1 MSAESKNKLQ
11 AVLKFINDYNAEYG
25 YSPTV
30 REICAKLNVKSTAS
44 VYYYMEKL
52 RAEGYLNKSPNKN
65 RAISFKKNSSVN
77 VPLIGTVT
85 AGQPIFAYE
94 NYEDYYSFPADAFNG
109 SDLFMLSVQG
119 TSMIDAGIRDGD
131 KIVVR
136 KQETAENG
144 DIVVALV
151 EDSATVKRFFKKNG
165 HYILHPENESM
176 ADIIV
181 KEVSILGKVVGLV
194 RSFHKNTSKEACN
207 ADRHPKG

>member
-1 MSAESKNKLQ
+1 M
-11 AVLKFINDYNAEYG
+11 
-25 YSPTV
+25 

-194 RSFHKNTSKEACN
+194 RSFH
-207 ADRHPKG
+207 